1 MRRRLNH
8 VGSATPRPRI
18 GIVSY
23 PAELDTGR
31 KVSMSVDDDPELD
44 EAQSLEV
51 LDHSACI
58 ELLAHH
64 RFVGR
69 LALIVDGRP
78 IILPVNYIFDHNSV
92 VFCTASGTKLDA
104 VTGGADVAFEV
115 DDSSP
120 LHHSGWSVLV
130 RGHAEVITD
139 PGELTR
145 LRHGPLRPWAKG
157 ARANW
162 VRITLEEISGRRI
175 PDI

>member
-1 MRRRLNH
+1 M
-8 VGSATPRPRI
+8 
-18 GIVSY
+18 GIVSN

-31 KVSMSVDDDPELD
+31 MVSMSVDDDPELD
-44 EAQSLEV
+44 EAQRLEV